1 MKTSVIEVHEMLSV
15 WSVDEVE
22 KRIGEVPG
30 VESVTVNYAAKS
42 ATVRYDE
49 TRLQVA
55 DIKSAVRQSG
65 YESPGESPPTPKAST
80 TAPVAPSAAPAPA
93 APKPSPATPTVT
105 SAGPKSA
112 TDAAA
117 AVPAPAAPKGDG
129 QQAKAEPA
137 APPATPVAATP
148 KPSPDAPAAKP
159 APTSAAPKP
168 VAPAAPAPAAPAGD
182 GKKDKAATD
191 SPPST
196 PAVAAPK
203 PHPDA
208 PVAAPGA
215 APAAPA
221 TGGHKDHH
229 AHMAADFRK
238 RFWISLAITLPI
250 LVLSPM
256 LQTLVGLREA
266 IRFPGDLYVL
276 FGLSSAVF
284 WYGGWP
290 FLKGFFQELKS
301 RRPGMMTLISVAVAT
316 AYIYSSAVVFGL
328 TGKMFFWE
336 LATLVDIM
344 LLGHWIEMKSV
355 MGASRALE
363 ELAKLMPSDAHKLM
377 PDGSVKDVPLGELA
391 VNDKVLIK
399 PGEKIPADGVIV
411 AGESSVNEAMLT
423 GESTPAAKK
432 TGAKVIGGAI
442 NGEGSLTIE
451 VKGTGKDSFL
461 SQVIDLVK
469 QAQESKSKTQDLANT
484 AALWLT
490 MVALGGGVITLVVW
504 LAFMGKDFAFAIE
517 RAVTVMVIACPHALG
532 LAVPLV
538 VAVST
543 ALAAKN
549 GLLIRNRVAFEG
561 ARKLQAIIFDK
572 TGTLTEG
579 RFGVTETLVLS
590 QDINEETLRTY
601 AASVDANSEHPIA
614 KAIAAASEK
623 KLPVENFK
631 SITGKGAE
639 GRVEGKDIKVVSPG
653 YLRDQNIALADPR
666 VEPLQAQG
674 KTVVFVLVDGQLKG
688 AIALADI
695 VRPEA
700 KQAIATLKALNIQCL
715 MLTGDNKATAKWV
728 SDQVGLDEYFAEV
741 LPQDKAA
748 KVKEVQSR
756 GKLVAMTGDGVN
768 DAPALAQA
776 DVGIA
781 IGAGSDVAV
790 ETADV
795 ILVRSNPL
803 DVVAIVQLSRAT
815 YRKMIQN
822 LIWATGYNVVAIPLA
837 AGALY
842 AWGVLLTPALGAVFM
857 SASTVIVAI
866 NARLL
871 RLKKGQA
878 AEQREQKVSTKT
890 EQRENRDRKTVTP
903 LTEKAA

>member
-1 MKTSVIEVHEMLSV
+1 MEPDTE
-15 WSVDEVE
+15 
-22 KRIGEVPG
+22 
-30 VESVTVNYAAKS
+30 
-42 ATVRYDE
+42 
-49 TRLQVA
+49 Q
-55 DIKSAVRQSG
+55 
-65 YESPGESPPTPKAST
+65 PKAPESKP
-80 TAPVAPSAAPAPA
+80 AHEDVAKQAYANYLQE
-93 APKPSPATPTVT
+93 
-105 SAGPKSA
+105 GR
-112 TDAAA
+112 
-117 AVPAPAAPKGDG
+117 PKGH
-129 QQAKAEPA
+129 AEQNWLA
-137 APPATPVAATP
+137 AEAQLQH
-148 KPSPDAPAAKP
+148 
-159 APTSAAPKP
+159 
-168 VAPAAPAPAAPAGD
+168 AGSD
-182 GKKDKAATD
+182 
-191 SPPST
+191 
-196 PAVAAPK
+196 
-203 PHPDA
+203 HPDQ
-208 PVAAPGA
+208 
-215 APAAPA
+215 
-221 TGGHKDHH
+221 HDHRDHH

-238 RFWISLAITLPI
+238 RFWISLALTLPI

-266 IRFPGDLYVL
+266 IRFPGDIFVL

-290 FLKGFFQELKS
+290 FLKGMFDELKS
-301 RRPGMMTLISVAVAT
+301 RRPGMMTLVAVAIST
-316 AYIYSSAVVFGL
+316 AYLYSSAVVFGL
-328 TGKMFFWE
+328 TGKTFFWE

-355 MGASRALE
+355 MGASKALE

-391 VNDKVLIK
+391 LDDKVLIK

-411 AGESSVNEAMLT
+411 DGESSVNEAMLT
-423 GESTPAAKK
+423 GESTPTSKA
-432 TGAKVIGGAI
+432 TGDKVIGGAI
-442 NGEGSLTIE
+442 NGEGALTIE

-469 QAQESKSKTQDLANT
+469 QAQESKSKTQNLADT
-484 AALWLT
+484 AAMWLT
-490 MVALGGGVITLVVW
+490 FIALGSGGATFLIWLFLVS
-504 LAFMGKDFAFAIE
+504 KEFAFAIE
-517 RAVTVMVIACPHALG
+517 RAVTVMVITCPHALG

-549 GLLIRNRVAFEG
+549 GLLIRNRSAFES
-561 ARKLQAIIFDK
+561 ARKLQSIIFDK

-579 RFGVTETLVLS
+579 RFGVTDTLVLGE
-590 QDINEETLRTY
+590 DIDEETLRKY
-601 AASVDANSEHPIA
+601 AASVDVNSEHPIA
-614 KAIAAASEK
+614 KAIADSSEQ
-623 KLPVENFK
+623 KLSVEGFK
-631 SITGKGAE
+631 SIPGKGAE

-653 YLRDQNIALADPR
+653 FLDEQSIAMTDER
-666 VEPLQAQG
+666 VQPLQAQG
-674 KTVVFVLVDGQLKG
+674 KTVVFILVDGQLKG
-688 AIALADI
+688 AMALADI

-700 KQAIATLKALNIQCL
+700 KQAIAALKAMDIRCM
-715 MLTGDNKATAKWV
+715 MLTGDNEATAKWV

-756 GKLVAMTGDGVN
+756 GVRVAMTGDGVN

-803 DVVAIVQLSRAT
+803 DVVAIVELSRAT

-822 LIWATGYNVVAIPLA
+822 LVWATGYNVIAIPLA

-842 AWGVLLTPALGAVFM
+842 AWGVVLSPALGAGLM
-857 SASTVIVAI
+857 AASTVIVAI

-871 RLKKGQA
+871 KIER
-878 AEQREQKVSTKT
+878 
-890 EQRENRDRKTVTP
+890 
-903 LTEKAA
+903 